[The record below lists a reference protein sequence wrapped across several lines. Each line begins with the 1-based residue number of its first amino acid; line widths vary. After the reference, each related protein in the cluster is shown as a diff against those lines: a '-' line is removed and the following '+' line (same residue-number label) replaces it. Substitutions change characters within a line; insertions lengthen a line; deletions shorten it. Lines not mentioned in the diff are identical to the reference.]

1 LLSSIVDSEGASMWL
16 AAVRD
21 VAIVLLAIESIVIG
35 VLLAIIMVQII
46 RLVRLLREE
55 IGPLLHTTQETL
67 DSVKQTTNFV
77 SHNVVDPVIQ
87 VSSYS
92 AGVTETLRNL
102 FAIRR
107 RVKSRKPVVVETPSL
122 EDARDR

>member
-1 LLSSIVDSEGASMWL
+1 MWL